1 MATVKA
7 RPAMKL
13 RVVNKR
19 RKTAKVGLEGC
30 WPLTAPMNDT
40 SNHTRPDQET
50 LYWIHILLERIS
62 MRLPKSYSDEDS
74 SVDRD
79 LSWRTADIEDRPP
92 EMTYAYRMRMERIR
106 RVNEALAT
114 GADVSFMEREK
125 NLAIERE
132 RSSGRHD
139 SATAIEITIGD
150 VKTAARKTMEW
161 ISDNADMKKGTLRLG
176 TYERDGFKCDVNA
189 KLDISAPSLEFNIDC
204 KF

>member
-7 RPAMKL
+7 RQAMKL

-40 SNHTRPDQET
+40 TNQNRPDQET
-50 LYWIHILLERIS
+50 LDWIHILLERIS

-79 LSWRTADIEDRPP
+79 LSWRGADIEDRPP

-106 RVNEALAT
+106 RVNEAFAT
-114 GADVSFMEREK
+114 GADVSIMEREK

-150 VKTAARKTMEW
+150 VKTDARKTMEW
-161 ISDNADMKKGTLRLG
+161 IFQAPKLPEGVEQGNQGESADQN
-176 TYERDGFKCDVNA
+176 D
-189 KLDISAPSLEFNIDC
+189 
-204 KF
+204 